1 MTRKDPIETAKA
13 ILEGKSS
20 TDEMKMDAKEMK
32 MEMAAMKEAM
42 MKELHDN
49 GASEKEIAEMMKKME
64 AMSYKEMK
72 EMMAKEGIKYEM
84 KMDEESE
91 EDLEEKKSVKEEEE
105 DDDDDDDEDDDDED
119 ELDEMSVP
127 AELKKKGLDS
137 KPDASRAEVEG
148 DLETLKKAKGAK
160 KSSTKNDGTGS
171 VKMDKP
177 SMKEDLDALFT
188 GEELTEDFKEKAAV
202 IFESAINMRVES
214 LREEIEAE
222 SAAQLEEDKEEFRN
236 ELSAKMDDYLSYV
249 VEQWMKDNE
258 LAVERGLKGDIAE
271 SFMTGLKGLF
281 EDHYITVPDDKYDLL
296 EGLYEKVSGLE
307 TKLNEEIKK
316 NTELNKDA
324 MVSRCINVFT
334 EVAEGLTDTEN
345 EKLKSLA
352 EGLEYDSEDQFR
364 DKLTVLRENYFD
376 NVSETNELA
385 NEIVG
390 DTINESAEE
399 VHAPSL
405 DGPMKFYS
413 DMLTRSATVEKQTN
427 FKG

>member
-1 MTRKDPIETAKA
+1 MTRKDPLETAKA

-20 TDEMKMDAKEMK
+20 TNEMKMDAKEMK

-42 MKELHDN
+42 MKEMSDN
-49 GASEKEIAEMMKKME
+49 DASKEEIAEMMDKME

-91 EDLEEKKSVKEEEE
+91 EDLEEKKSVKEE
-105 DDDDDDDEDDDDED
+105 DDDDDDDDED
-119 ELDEMSVP
+119 ELDETTVP

-137 KPDASRAEVEG
+137 HPLEDTRADTEG

-160 KSSTKNDGTGS
+160 KVDAGKIKPSAASGKIE
-171 VKMDKP
+171 KP

-188 GEELTEDFKEKAAV
+188 GEELTEDFKQKASV
-202 IFESAINMRVES
+202 IFESAINMRVEA
-214 LREEIEAE
+214 LREEVEAE
-222 SAAQLEEDKEEFRN
+222 TAAQLEEDKEEFRN

-249 VEQWMKDNE
+249 VEEWMKDNE
-258 LAVERGLKGDIAE
+258 LAIERGLKGDIAE

-281 EDHYITVPDDKYDLL
+281 EDHYISVPDDKYDLI

-307 TKLNEEIKK
+307 TKLDEQIQK

-352 EGLEYDSEDQFR
+352 EGLEYESEDQFR

-413 DMLTRSATVEKQTN
+413 DMLTRSAIVEKQTN

>member
-1 MTRKDPIETAKA
+1 MTRKDPLETAKA

-20 TDEMKMDAKEMK
+20 TNEMKMDAKEMK

-42 MKELHDN
+42 MKELHDKD
-49 GASEKEIAEMMKKME
+49 ASEEEIAEMMKKME

-84 KMDEESE
+84 KMDEEEVE
-91 EDLEEKKSVKEEEE
+91 EEVEVDDDLEDIEEEE
-105 DDDDDDDEDDDDED
+105 EKEVAKTKTDT
-119 ELDEMSVP
+119 P
-127 AELKKKGLDS
+127 DS
-137 KPDASRAEVEG
+137 TRADTEG
-148 DLETLKKAKGAK
+148 DLETLKKAKTAK
-160 KSSTKNDGTGS
+160 KVDAGKIKPSAASGKI
-171 VKMDKP
+171 DKP

-188 GEELTEDFKEKAAV
+188 GEELTEDFKEKASV
-202 IFESAINMRVES
+202 IFESAINMRVEA
-214 LREEIEAE
+214 LVEEIEAE
-222 SAAQLEEDKEEFRN
+222 TAAQLEEDKEEFRN
-236 ELSAKMDDYLSYV
+236 ELSEKMDDYLSYV
-249 VEQWMKDNE
+249 VEEWMKDNE
-258 LAVERGLKGDIAE
+258 LAIERGLKGDIAE

-281 EDHYITVPDDKYDLL
+281 EDHYISVPDDKYDLL

-307 TKLNEEIKK
+307 TKLDEQIQK

-324 MVSRCINVFT
+324 MVSRCINVFA
-334 EVAEGLTDTEN
+334 EVSEGLTDAEN
-345 EKLKSLA
+345 EKLQSLA

-364 DKLTVLRENYFD
+364 DKLTVLRENYFND
-376 NVSETNELA
+376 VSETNELA

-405 DGPMKFYS
+405 EGSMKFYS
-413 DMLTRSATVEKQTN
+413 DMLTRSANVEKQTN

>member
-20 TDEMKMDAKEMK
+20 TNEMKMDAKEMK

-42 MKELHDN
+42 MKELHDKD
-49 GASEKEIAEMMKKME
+49 ASEEEVAEMMDKME

-84 KMDEESE
+84 EMDEESE
-91 EDLEEKKSVKEEEE
+91 EDLEEKKSVKEE
-105 DDDDDDDEDDDDED
+105 DDDDDDDDDDED
-119 ELDEMSVP
+119 ELDETAVP

-137 KPDASRAEVEG
+137 KPDASRAEMEG
-148 DLETLKKAKGAK
+148 DLETLKKAKSMK
-160 KSSTKNDGTGS
+160 KVDAGKPKPSAASGKIE
-171 VKMDKP
+171 KP

-188 GEELTEDFKEKAAV
+188 GEELTEDFKEKASV
-202 IFESAINMRVES
+202 IFESAISMRVET

-222 SAAQLEEDKEEFRN
+222 SAAQLEEDKEEFRE
-236 ELSAKMDDYLSYV
+236 ELSSKMDDYLSYV
-249 VEQWMKDNE
+249 VEEWMKENE
-258 LAVERGLKGDIAE
+258 LAIERGLKGDIAE

-281 EDHYITVPDDKYDLL
+281 EDHYISVPDDKYDLI
-296 EGLYEKVSGLE
+296 EGLYEKITGLE
-307 TKLNEEIKK
+307 TKLDEQFQK

-324 MVSRCINVFT
+324 MVSRCINVFN
-334 EVAEGLTDTEN
+334 EVAEGLTETET
-345 EKLKSLA
+345 EKLQSLA
-352 EGLEYDSEDQFR
+352 EGLEYESEDQFR
-364 DKLTVLRENYFD
+364 DKLSVLRENYFN

-390 DTINESAEE
+390 EPINESAEE
-399 VHAPSL
+399 HAPSL

-413 DMLTRSATVEKQTN
+413 DMLTRSARVEKQTN

>member
-1 MTRKDPIETAKA
+1 MTRKDPLETAKA

-20 TDEMKMDAKEMK
+20 TNEMKMDAKEMK

-42 MKELHDN
+42 MKELHDKD
-49 GASEKEIAEMMKKME
+49 ASEEEIAEMMKKME

-84 KMDEESE
+84 KMDEEEVE
-91 EDLEEKKSVKEEEE
+91 EEVEVDDDLEDIEEEE
-105 DDDDDDDEDDDDED
+105 EKEVAKTKTDT
-119 ELDEMSVP
+119 P
-127 AELKKKGLDS
+127 DS
-137 KPDASRAEVEG
+137 TRADTEG
-148 DLETLKKAKGAK
+148 DLETLKKAKTAK
-160 KSSTKNDGTGS
+160 KVDAGKIKPSAASGKI
-171 VKMDKP
+171 DKP

-188 GEELTEDFKEKAAV
+188 GEELTEDFKEKASV
-202 IFESAINMRVES
+202 IFESAINMRVEA
-214 LREEIEAE
+214 LVEEIEAE
-222 SAAQLEEDKEEFRN
+222 TAAQLEEDKEEFRN

-249 VEQWMKDNE
+249 VEEWMKDNE
-258 LAVERGLKGDIAE
+258 LAIERGLRGDIAE

-307 TKLNEEIKK
+307 TKLDEQIQK

-324 MVSRCINVFT
+324 MVSRCINVFS
-334 EVAEGLTDTEN
+334 EVAEGLTDAES
-345 EKLKSLA
+345 EKLQSLA

-364 DKLTVLRENYFD
+364 DKLTVLRENYFND
-376 NVSETNELA
+376 VSETNELA

-405 DGPMKFYS
+405 EGSMKFYS
-413 DMLTRSATVEKQTN
+413 DMLTRSANVEKQTN

>member
-1 MTRKDPIETAKA
+1 MTRKDPLETAKA
-13 ILEGKSS
+13 ILEGNRSS
-20 TDEMKMDAKEMK
+20 LTEMDDKEMK
-32 MEMAAMKEAM
+32 NEMAAMKEAM
-42 MKELHDN
+42 MKELSDKD
-49 GASEKEIAEMMKKME
+49 ASEEEVAEMMDKME

-72 EMMAKEGIKYEM
+72 EMMAKEGIKYETYVSE
-84 KMDEESE
+84 DEVE
-91 EDLEEKKSVKEEEE
+91 EEVEVDDDLEDIEEEE
-105 DDDDDDDEDDDDED
+105 EKEVAKTKSD
-119 ELDEMSVP
+119 
-127 AELKKKGLDS
+127 
-137 KPDASRAEVEG
+137 KPDSTRGDTEG
-148 DLETLKKAKGAK
+148 DLETLKKAKTAK
-160 KSSTKNDGTGS
+160 KVDAGKIKPSAASGKIE
-171 VKMDKP
+171 KP

-188 GEELTEDFKEKAAV
+188 GEELTEDFKEKASV
-202 IFESAINMRVES
+202 IFESAISMRVET

-249 VEQWMKDNE
+249 VEEWMKDNE
-258 LAVERGLKGDIAE
+258 LAIERGLRGDIAE

-307 TKLNEEIKK
+307 TKLDEQIQK

-324 MVSRCINVFT
+324 MVSRCINVFS
-334 EVAEGLTDTEN
+334 EVAEGLTDAEN
-345 EKLKSLA
+345 EKLQSLA

-364 DKLTVLRENYFD
+364 DKLTVLRENYFND
-376 NVSETNELA
+376 VSETNELA

-405 DGPMKFYS
+405 DGSMKFYS
-413 DMLTRSATVEKQTN
+413 DMLKRSANVEKQTN